1 MKSYGNVSGSS
12 GVLAYE
18 TGADWIKVKF
28 TDGKVYKY
36 SYTGAG
42 MDHIE
47 QMKVLAQRGS
57 GLATYINRYVRNLY
71 D

>member
-1 MKSYGNVSGSS
+1 MKRYGNVSGSS

-28 TDGKVYKY
+28 IDGKVYKY
-36 SYTGAG
+36 SYTRPG
-42 MDHIE
+42 MDHVE
-47 QMKVLAQRGS
+47 QMKVLAQTGR